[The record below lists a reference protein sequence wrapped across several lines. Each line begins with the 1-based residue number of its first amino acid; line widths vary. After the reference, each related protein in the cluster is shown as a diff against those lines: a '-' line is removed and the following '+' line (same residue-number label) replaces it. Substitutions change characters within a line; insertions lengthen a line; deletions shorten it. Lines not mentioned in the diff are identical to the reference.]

1 MLASRAA
8 VPLSAIAGRLARRQ
22 PAARAGLSTGPGPW
36 TRVQAPDATARTLRA
51 LPHVPT
57 LGTQLRR
64 PARINMAMSRGV
76 MFASAADT
84 ADLAANEARAQSRLQ
99 SAIDKNADKFKLSPV
114 DAKIIKRCVPCMP
127 D

>member
-8 VPLSAIAGRLARRQ
+8 VSLNAIAGRLARRQ
-22 PAARAGLSTGPGPW
+22 PAARAGLSTGPW